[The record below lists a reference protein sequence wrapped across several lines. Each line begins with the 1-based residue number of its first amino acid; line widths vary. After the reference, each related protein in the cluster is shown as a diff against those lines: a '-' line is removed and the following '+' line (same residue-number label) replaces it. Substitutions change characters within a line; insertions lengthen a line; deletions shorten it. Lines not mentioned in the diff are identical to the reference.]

1 LGRPNAFPRAERLP
15 RRRTRRAMPIRGM
28 TWTDIRN
35 ENNNKESNEPDY
47 NDDEKSD
54 NVGEEKQE
62 VQTGEITMTS
72 TTNKVF

>member
-1 LGRPNAFPRAERLP
+1 
-15 RRRTRRAMPIRGM
+15 MPIRGM